1 MVSPPTSPS
10 WNLQG
15 ASRISGGVIRGRA
28 LGNVFNLGDA
38 SDLQMDL
45 DFMLAVLG
53 KVYIYDSASDVA
65 NLDPTKVKPQWVLKA
80 DVSRT
85 IMPILTK
92 LGRKYSPIRSE
103 LNFFFIV
110 FISINTPES
119 NFRIHTYEDHEWIMK
134 GKYDAA
140 IEDDDEI
147 SWMKINQDHV
157 LPMWLVGSI
166 DFFPININHF

>member
-1 MVSPPTSPS
+1 MIQH
-10 WNLQG
+10 LML
-15 ASRISGGVIRGRA
+15 RI
-28 LGNVFNLGDA
+28 
-38 SDLQMDL
+38 
-45 DFMLAVLG
+45 
-53 KVYIYDSASDVA
+53 
-65 NLDPTKVKPQWVLKA
+65 KVKLQRVLKA

-92 LGRKYSPIRSE
+92 LGRKYSPIHSE
-103 LNFFFIV
+103 LNFFLIV

-147 SWMKINQDHV
+147 S
-157 LPMWLVGSI
+157 
-166 DFFPININHF
+166 